1 MAKADRIFAKRRLEP
16 SQLREVAE
24 IRLADAEY
32 LAESGKQARANGA
45 MYLPGFA
52 VECLLKAILL
62 DRHRNLRMPVDPA
75 TLSTSDREVYYL
87 LYGHDLAAMLIF
99 LPDVRVRLEAIKT
112 AGGRSAWPA
121 FRELCARWTIYA
133 RYSPVRATLTD
144 AAQFV
149 GTVREVKQWL
159 REL

>member
-1 MAKADRIFAKRRLEP
+1 M
-16 SQLREVAE
+16 S
-24 IRLADAEY
+24 
-32 LAESGKQARANGA
+32 
-45 MYLPGFA
+45 
-52 VECLLKAILL
+52 
-62 DRHRNLRMPVDPA
+62 
-75 TLSTSDREVYYL
+75 
-87 LYGHDLAAMLIF
+87 GHDLAAMLIF

-112 AGGRSAWPA
+112 AGGRPAWPA

-133 RYSPVRATLTD
+133 RYSPVRATLAD